1 MIIKA
6 VHKING
12 VALKIWVK
20 KVVKSKVATAII
32 SIIIAAISWPPPL
45 IFTQAFKVT
54 PFFTALLFLC
64 GSHSFCALLAGL
76 KFVFT
81 HISSFLYRHDDDY

>member
-12 VALKIWVK
+12 VALKVWVK
-20 KVVKSKVATAII
+20 KVAKSKVATAII

-45 IFTQAFKVT
+45 IFT
-54 PFFTALLFLC
+54 LFLC
-64 GSHSFCALLAGL
+64 GSHFFCTLLAGL

-81 HISSFLYRHDDDY
+81 HISSFLYRHNDDY